1 MKIALLSDLHT
12 NLRSRQ
18 AECWRVLDW
27 MVSDLRARAVDL
39 VLLGGD
45 LFEAPPSQAEEDRA
59 AEWLL
64 ELSDIAPVVGVMGNH
79 DLGGPTVPRRRLAVD
94 QLSEPTHSITIA
106 DRPCVITVGRAA
118 VACLPWPRGGHLLSA
133 VGEAGREQRYQ
144 AGISGMRD
152 ILQGLG
158 AQLAEYDGPRILLSH
173 CHVRGVRLGAHVPE
187 RVDFELGVE
196 DLALAGAD
204 FVGLGHIHKHQS
216 WSWSL
221 DGREM
226 PVVYPGSPYRCSFGE
241 TEEKGYVI
249 TEFGD
254 PEHPGAYGRGPD
266 PLLRGWNLV
275 PTPATP
281 MVLHEVEWSR
291 EGFFTVG
298 GQQLHEEHLAGA
310 AGAEVRLRFRFD
322 KDQADAA
329 KRAAAEVAEL
339 LSQRGAV
346 RVALDEDPR
355 PTVRARMPEI
365 TTAPSIAEQVAMW
378 LRGQGVEGPRV
389 ESLRGRIADL
399 EKVSQ

>member
-27 MVSDLRARAVDL
+27 IAGDLRARAVDL

-45 LFEAPPSQAEEDRA
+45 LFEVPPSQAEEDRA
-59 AEWLL
+59 AEWIL
-64 ELSDIAPVVGVMGNH
+64 ELADVAPVIGVMGNH
-79 DLGGPTVPRRRLAVD
+79 DLGGTTVPRRRLAVD
-94 QLSEPTHSITIA
+94 KLGETPHPITIA
-106 DRPCVITVGRAA
+106 DRPCVVTAGRAA

-133 VGEAGREQRYQ
+133 VGTAGREQRYQ
-144 AGISGMRD
+144 AGIAGLRD

-158 AQLAEYDGPRILLSH
+158 AQLAEHDGPRILLSH

-187 RVDFELGVE
+187 RIDFELGVE

-204 FVGLGHIHKHQS
+204 FVGLGHIHRSQHFN
-216 WSWSL
+216 WSL
-221 DGREM
+221 DGRTM

-241 TEEKGYVI
+241 AEEKGYVLAQFGHP
-249 TEFGD
+249 EFQGQ
-254 PEHPGAYGRGPD
+254 YGRGPE
-266 PLLRGWNLV
+266 PLLRGWEFV

-281 MVLHEVEWSR
+281 MVLREVEWSR
-291 EGFFTVG
+291 EGFFTIG
-298 GQQLHEEHLAGA
+298 GEQLHEAHLTGA
-310 AGAEVRLRFRFD
+310 VGAEVRLRFRFD

-329 KRAAAEVAEL
+329 KRAAAEIADL
-339 LSQRGAV
+339 MAQNGAV

-365 TTAPSIAEQVAMW
+365 TTTESIPEQVAMW
-378 LRGQGVEGPRV
+378 LRGQGIDEARI
-389 ESLRGRIADL
+389 ESFRGLIADL
-399 EKVSQ
+399 EGVSQ